1 MRLRRLLR
9 RLLLWGLGDPRA
21 PLTAAAPGASG
32 TTARPSA
39 FRHGLARGGRGAGLT
54 QTEDTRATL
63 RLPPRGGSGSAR
75 LLRTPGGARATSES
89 ARTRGPSL
97 RAVLALARRRLLR
110 PARPRHWVGVSEGR
124 GATAPPSRARR
135 GGARLPLGPAASG
148 KGLRPARSRGP
159 ARESLAGLGRP
170 DSAPLLPPPP
180 SGGRYP
186 PAETRVFRGA
196 VPDRRRLYGSAL
208 SPWDLKNT

>member
-1 MRLRRLLR
+1 M
-9 RLLLWGLGDPRA
+9 
-21 PLTAAAPGASG
+21 TAAAPGASG

-54 QTEDTRATL
+54 QTEGTRATL
-63 RLPPRGGSGSAR
+63 RLPPPRRQRLSASPQNAR
-75 LLRTPGGARATSES
+75 RSASHQRICTHARAF
-89 ARTRGPSL
+89 AARGP
-97 RAVLALARRRLLR
+97 R
-110 PARPRHWVGVSEGR
+110 ARPPPPVAAREAQTLGGRVRKGR

-148 KGLRPARSRGP
+148 KGLQPARSRGP
-159 ARESLAGLGRP
+159 ALESLAGLGRA

>member
-9 RLLLWGLGDPRA
+9 RLLLRGLGNPRA

-54 QTEDTRATL
+54 RTEGTRATR

-75 LLRTPGGARATSES
+75 LLRTPGGARATSEP

-97 RAVLALARRRLLR
+97 RAVLALARRLLR
-110 PARPRHWVGVSEGR
+110 PARPRHWVGVPERGGESRPHPAGRRGAGPGWHSAPRPLGR
-124 GATAPPSRARR
+124 GYSPRALA
-135 GGARLPLGPAASG
+135 ARPLRPLQASG
-148 KGLRPARSRGP
+148 VMAPRPSF
-159 ARESLAGLGRP
+159 LH
-170 DSAPLLPPPP
+170 PP
-180 SGGRYP
+180 RAAATP

-196 VPDRRRLYGSAL
+196 VPDRRGLYGSAL
-208 SPWDLKNT
+208 SP